1 MEPDF
6 VDAFNSGHRLY
17 SLRSS
22 VSSANYQIA
31 AKRAELESA
40 EVRSTEAGLGL
51 IAGETTTQDRILL
64 LAELKDLAERTGH
77 LEAEILELVEDRAI
91 YEQQLAA
98 YEETIANVS
107 Y

>member
-6 VDAFNSGHRLY
+6 VAAFNSGHRLY

-22 VSSANYQIA
+22 VNSTNYQIA
-31 AKRAELESA
+31 AKRAELENSK
-40 EVRSTEAGLGL
+40 VRITEAELGL
-51 IAGETTTQDRILL
+51 IARETTTENRIML
-64 LAELKDLAERTGH
+64 LAELKDLAERTGQ
-77 LEAEILELVEDRAI
+77 LEAEIISLVEDRVI

-98 YEETIANVS
+98 YEETIANAS